1 MERFHL
7 HMDLMNKIANKIASI
22 QNRKRFIAIRG
33 DGVGRLSET
42 DGGIKQKPKNPHRQ
56 TIVWSLPGRNACGT
70 GRKGKRGDKR

>member
-1 MERFHL
+1 
-7 HMDLMNKIANKIASI
+7 MDLMNKIANKIASI

-56 TIVWSLPGRNACGT
+56 TIVWSLPGRNACGAWQE
-70 GRKGKRGDKR
+70 REKGG